1 MPARQIPSTS
11 TLLAFEAAARHS
23 SFSLAA
29 QELVVTDGAIS
40 RQVARLEAFLGVS
53 LFLRGG
59 NRVELTAHGER
70 YAEELGRLLVSL
82 EQSTFQ
88 VMTTPPQQRVLELAS
103 IGTFATRWLIP
114 RLPLFLQEHP
124 DVVVN
129 LSTRNDPFVLNGSVF
144 DAAITFA
151 HPAWAGAE
159 SRHLFRSSLI
169 PVCGP
174 ALLQG
179 YSADSAIFP
188 GLPLLHKT
196 TTPESWRDYSREFGI
211 DLQDATA
218 GSRFEQFSMLI
229 EAALAGLGVAL
240 VPYLYVADEIRTGR
254 LVSVGPPGQQVGKD
268 FILVTNSRSS
278 RTELLDEFSDWMV
291 EQAEPD
297 SSLAAS
303 EATATQPSSL
313 IE

>member
-11 TLLAFEAAARHS
+11 TLLAFEAAARHG

-59 NRVELTAHGER
+59 NRVKLTVHGER

-114 RLPLFLQEHP
+114 QLPVFLQEHP

-129 LSTRNDPFVLNGSVF
+129 LSTRNEPFVLNGSVF
-144 DAAITFA
+144 DAAVTFA

-169 PVCGP
+169 PVCRP
-174 ALLQG
+174 AALRG
-179 YSADSAIFP
+179 YSADSAILP
-188 GLPLLHKT
+188 KLPLLHKIA
-196 TTPESWRDYSREFGI
+196 TPENWRDYSREFGI

-229 EAALAGLGVAL
+229 EAAIAGLGVAL
-240 VPYLYVADEIRTGR
+240 VPHLYVADDIRAGK

-278 RTELLDEFSDWMV
+278 HTELLDEFSEWMV
-291 EQAEPD
+291 ERAEPD
-297 SSLAAS
+297 SSRALS
-303 EATATQPSSL
+303 EAAATQTSSV

>member
-1 MPARQIPSTS
+1 M
-11 TLLAFEAAARHS
+11 AFEAAARHG

-114 RLPLFLQEHP
+114 RLPLFLREHP

-169 PVCGP
+169 PVCDPLCCGAAAQIRRYCRDCRCCTRP
-174 ALLQG
+174 RHPRAGATTRASSGL
-179 YSADSAIFP
+179 IFRTRRP
-188 GLPLLHKT
+188 G
-196 TTPESWRDYSREFGI
+196 
-211 DLQDATA
+211 
-218 GSRFEQFSMLI
+218 
-229 EAALAGLGVAL
+229 AA
-240 VPYLYVADEIRTGR
+240 
-254 LVSVGPPGQQVGKD
+254 S
-268 FILVTNSRSS
+268 SSS
-278 RTELLDEFSDWMV
+278 RC
-291 EQAEPD
+291 
-297 SSLAAS
+297 
-303 EATATQPSSL
+303 
-313 IE
+313 